1 MPSIVVPKTAIAS
14 GPGYLYIADLGTALP
29 ANTVVGSV
37 FTDVWATAGAWQT
50 LGITKDGSEFTYKID
65 TDKIEAAEY
74 FDPLQIV
81 TIARAAAIVFELE
94 QISAS
99 VMKRAINGGTLTVT
113 GSGTTQLNAYTPPVP
128 GSEVRQMI
136 GWESQGCD
144 ERLVFE
150 QCFQVGELKI
160 ARKKGAANATIPI
173 EFASELAASG
183 FPFRYWTSGTVRA

>member
-1 MPSIVVPKTAIAS
+1 MPSIVVPKTAIAT

-37 FTDVWATAGAWQT
+37 FTDTWASAGAWQT
-50 LGITKDGSEFTYKID
+50 LGITKDGNEFSYKID

-81 TIARAAAIVFELE
+81 TIARAAAISLELE

-99 VMKRAINGGTLTVT
+99 VLKRAINGGTLNVT

-128 GSEVRQMI
+128 GSEVRQMM
-136 GWESQGCD
+136 GWESQSCD

-160 ARKKGAANATIPI
+160 ARKKGSANATIPI
-173 EFASELAASG
+173 EFDAELPASG
-183 FPFRYWTSGTVRA
+183 FPFRYWTAGTVRA